1 MLRVAYAS
9 CMLQL
14 HVATCKLQA
23 ALLQTRCKVS
33 EYCVLGVSMRT
44 VSPGK
49 ALCMLPL
56 HVVAQVSCC
65 IKHVARYTLHV
76 DAKVLC
82 CIKHVAR
89 YTLHVDAPVLCCTL
103 HVARC
108 SWQGWSGLT
117 CTTHVGTF
125 ALRSSG
131 TRPTKSTWSS
141 YLSRTHEYSQGTE
154 QYSQE

>member
-1 MLRVAYAS
+1 MLHVACCELHTQVACCS

-14 HVATCKLQA
+14 ASCKLQA

-44 VSPGK
+44 V
-49 ALCMLPL
+49 M
-56 HVVAQVSCC
+56 
-65 IKHVARYTLHV
+65 
-76 DAKVLC
+76 
-82 CIKHVAR
+82 
-89 YTLHVDAPVLCCTL
+89 L

-141 YLSRTHEYSQGTE
+141 YLSSTHEYSQGTE
-154 QYSQE
+154 QYSRVWPRYGAKLTSIAAAWSSTHEHSRGMLRALLKQGAPTERNRVIDAIG